1 MSKSKISFMNH
12 DRHVHIHIFHHSL
25 FSSVY
30 IVQSSFN
37 KRAIEWLHCECM
49 TKMKSLPRLPC
60 NSNIYIYR
68 SPGRIAI
75 RMCEQQTESQMT
87 NKYEWTKS
95 RAFFYFVFVC
105 HRRRCRLS
113 SRCFFFAGSAEF
125 VCVHLYCVVW
135 MARRTKAK
143 KKVNDQWL
151 SIRSLIKSSQMCVD
165 RWLSIS
171 PLPIEYY
178 NIEIENAQQ
187 YKESKTN
194 RYEEWK
200 WIKITCYSYSYS
212 SYMLEIV

>member
-1 MSKSKISFMNH
+1 MIVMCIFISFT
-12 DRHVHIHIFHHSL
+12 ILHSRL
-25 FSSVY
+25 YILYNRRSTNEPLSGCIASVWRKWNRCQGCR
-30 IVQSSFN
+30 VTQ
-37 KRAIEWLHCECM
+37 
-49 TKMKSLPRLPC
+49 
-60 NSNIYIYR
+60 IYIYR

-87 NKYEWTKS
+87 KKYEWTKS
-95 RAFFYFVFVC
+95 RAFFYYLCLFVIGDGVV
-105 HRRRCRLS
+105 CRLVAS
-113 SRCFFFAGSAEF
+113 SSLAPLNL
-125 VCVHLYCVVW
+125 CVSIVLCRVNG
-135 MARRTKAK
+135 KK
-143 KKVNDQWL
+143 NESDKKVNDQWL